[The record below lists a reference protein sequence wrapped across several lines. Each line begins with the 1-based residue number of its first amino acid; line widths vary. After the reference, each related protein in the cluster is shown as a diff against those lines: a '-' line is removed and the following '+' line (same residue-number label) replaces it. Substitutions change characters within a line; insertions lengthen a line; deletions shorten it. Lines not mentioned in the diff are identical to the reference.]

1 MSSLHEIKTENKYM
15 CMDGDNC
22 ICLIERIGENLY
34 HFKNSE
40 LDAVVEMKPI
50 DEYHTSGHF
59 VEYKQRGKNGRYY
72 KTTKL
77 WKHNLSW
84 CHYMLEEKG
93 FIRKSKCIA

>member
-15 CMDGDNC
+15 YVDGDNC
-22 ICLIERIGENLY
+22 ISLIERIGENLY
-34 HFKNSE
+34 HFNNSAI
-40 LDAVVEMKPI
+40 DAVVEIKPI

-59 VEYKQRGKNGRYY
+59 VEYKKRGKNGRYY

-77 WKHNLSW
+77 WEHSLSW